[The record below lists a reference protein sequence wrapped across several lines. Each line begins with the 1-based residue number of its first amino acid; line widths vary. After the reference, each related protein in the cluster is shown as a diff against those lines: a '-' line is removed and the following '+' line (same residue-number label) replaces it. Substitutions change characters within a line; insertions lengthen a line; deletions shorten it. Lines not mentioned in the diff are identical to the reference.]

1 MTVQT
6 TPTLAAPQAA
16 LPLVVDLDGTLTYTD
31 TLFESVLLLL
41 KRQPWMVLAVLAW
54 ALRGPWTLKSQLAA
68 RVQLDVAMLPW
79 RQDLLGWLRAQR
91 AAGRTLVLA
100 TAAHRSIAQA
110 AAEHLRLFDQV
121 LATEGGV
128 NLKGARKLAAIQA
141 RIGPAFVYAG
151 DSRADLPVWSASA
164 AVVLADVPAA
174 LAAQIPQGIPVEAC
188 FQRAAGGWALWL
200 KAIRVHQWVK
210 NLLLFVPL
218 FTAFAFNQ
226 PDKVLAAGLIFVAFS
241 LAASGTYVMNDL
253 WDLENDRQHPRKK
266 ERAFASGRIGVMQG
280 VAAAVL
286 LLAAGLLLALTI
298 STAAAL
304 ALAGYV
310 VLTTA
315 YSWSLKSYVLIDVMT
330 LALLYTYRV
339 LAGAVATGIDVSAW
353 LLAFSAFTFFSLAL
367 VKRCAELLTLEQT
380 GRMAAHGRDYRV
392 GDLVV
397 LWPFGAAASVSA
409 VVVFG
414 LYASTPETAAR
425 FTRPH
430 GLWLVALGMMY
441 WYGRLWIKTARGEMH
456 DDPIVFALRDRG
468 SRIAVLA
475 MAALFA
481 GSHWL

>member
-1 MTVQT
+1 M
-6 TPTLAAPQAA
+6 LSNAGDAAPRIRVSS
-16 LPLVVDLDGTLTYTD
+16 PLVLDLDGTLTYTD
-31 TLFESVLLLL
+31 TLLESVLLLL
-41 KRQPWMVLAVLAW
+41 KRSPWMIFHLVFW
-54 ALRGPWTLKSQLAA
+54 ALQGPWALKSQVARRVTLHVAA
-68 RVQLDVAMLPW
+68 LPW
-79 RQDLLGWLRAQR
+79 RQDLLDWLRGQH

-100 TAAHRSIAQA
+100 TAAHRSVAQA
-110 AAEHLRLFDQV
+110 AADHLQLFDHV
-121 LATEGGV
+121 LATDGGV
-128 NLKGARKLAAIQA
+128 NLKGPRKLAAIQA
-141 RIGPAFVYAG
+141 LVGPDFVYAG
-151 DSRADLPVWSASA
+151 DSRADLPIWSASA
-164 AVVLADVPAA
+164 AVVLADVAPA
-174 LAAQIPQGIPVEAC
+174 LAARIPSAIPVEAR
-188 FQRAAGGWALWL
+188 FQRAAGGLALWL

-210 NLLLFVPL
+210 NLLLLVPL

-226 PDKVLAAGLIFVAFS
+226 ADKVLAAGLIFVAFS

-266 ERAFASGRIGVMQG
+266 DRAFASGRIGVMAG

-286 LLAAGLLLALTI
+286 LVAAGLLLALAL
-298 STAAAL
+298 SKSAAL

-315 YSWSLKSYVLIDVMT
+315 YSWTLKGYVLIDVIT

-339 LAGAVATGIDVSAW
+339 LAGAVATGIEVSAW

-367 VKRCAELLTLEQT
+367 VKRCAELVTLEHA
-380 GRMAAHGRDYRV
+380 GRKVAQGRDYRV
-392 GDLVV
+392 SDLVV
-397 LWPFGAAASVSA
+397 LWPFGTAASVSA

-414 LYASTPETAAR
+414 LYASAPETAAR
-425 FTRPH
+425 FTRPQ

-441 WYGRLWIKTARGEMH
+441 WYGRLWIKTARGEMD

-481 GSHWL
+481 GSHWF